1 MTFELSQI
9 EPQHSRHITSV
20 YYTKDTVIHISAK
33 EWKIANIQGVW
44 KWFPKEF
51 APWGLRRGWLAFG
64 SLDHS
69 TCPYRRQQWSLILQ
83 SSGTLLSHNSLQ
95 KKKSKVASQWHL
107 TALLVFMDIFGQ
119 VPQICAHPPGLM
131 FPNVILLAEGKASL
145 FAHWSQW
152 DAVPQGEFYQN
163 KLRWRRHWIPHHFPC
178 PLSSSSQSHSVSG
191 LHFCISILL
200 LMCLVK
206 SFISQD
212 SNTDGL

>member
-1 MTFELSQI
+1 
-9 EPQHSRHITSV
+9 
-20 YYTKDTVIHISAK
+20 
-33 EWKIANIQGVW
+33 
-44 KWFPKEF
+44 
-51 APWGLRRGWLAFG
+51 
-64 SLDHS
+64 
-69 TCPYRRQQWSLILQ
+69 
-83 SSGTLLSHNSLQ
+83 
-95 KKKSKVASQWHL
+95 
-107 TALLVFMDIFGQ
+107 MDIFGQ

-212 SNTDGL
+212 SNTDGLWPSWHYSCIPRECLYVALFITSPSFHLFYNFLLGPCRVRSSLFISSGFLTLWFQRITE